1 LRDAGLPQ
9 RVAAQSGQFQQSLP
23 PGKTYHL
30 LRVRL
35 DAALGVVPEISGHRL
50 MIAIR
55 LMRADGEGRMRQV
68 SEDHPFELTLCA

>member
-1 LRDAGLPQ
+1 
-9 RVAAQSGQFQQSLP
+9 V
-23 PGKTYHL
+23 GKTYHL

-50 MIAIR
+50 MVAIR